1 MAGSRIPTEA
11 PRPHAAAGPH
21 PDPGA
26 GTASYRPALAL
37 LASLFFMW
45 GFITVINNT
54 LLPHLRSVFDLNYLQ
69 TTVIES
75 VWFIAYFVASIP
87 SAKLIA
93 RIGYKTSLV
102 VGLAIMAVGA
112 LIMVPAA
119 QIPSYG
125 VTLVALFI
133 IASGI
138 TLLQVA
144 ANPYVA
150 VIGPPESSESRL
162 TLVQAFNSM
171 GTFFAPYFGGYLILS
186 RTVGGTSLEGTQLTA
201 AQKLADAQAT
211 QLPYVIVAVVLAL
224 IALVIWRAKLPTLG
238 SATRK
243 ANAEQRRTLSLWS
256 HRNLVF
262 GIPAIFIY
270 LIAEIGVA
278 NLFINFVVLPDIAG
292 ITPAQG
298 ANYLILLW
306 GGMMVG
312 RFAGSFLLRRF
323 APGRVLACF
332 AVFAMAVMIGAA
344 TLHGLF
350 AMWCLILVGLGHSIM
365 FPAIFA
371 LGIKGLG
378 PLTEEASGLLIMA
391 IAGGALVF
399 VQGWLADNFGLQ
411 NSFWLTVACE
421 VYVLWYALKGSRPTN
436 MLPEE
441 RATTF
446 D

>member
-1 MAGSRIPTEA
+1 MAGVPIADKSG
-11 PRPHAAAGPH
+11 GPQA
-21 PDPGA
+21 GA
-26 GTASYRPALAL
+26 GSGGYRPALML

-54 LLPHLRSVFDLNYLQ
+54 LLPHLRSVFDLNYTQ
-69 TTVIES
+69 TTLIES

-87 SAKLIA
+87 SAKLIQK
-93 RIGYKTSLV
+93 IGYKKSLV
-102 VGLAIMAVGA
+102 TGLVIMAAGS
-112 LIMVPAA
+112 LGMVPAA
-119 QIPSYG
+119 HIPSFG
-125 VTLVALFI
+125 VTLVALFV

-150 VIGPPESSESRL
+150 VIGPAESSESRL

-186 RTVGGTSLEGTQLTA
+186 RTVGGTSLEGTQITA

-211 QLPYVIVAVVLAL
+211 ELPYILVAITLLVIAVV
-224 IALVIWRAKLPTLG
+224 IARAKLPALG
-238 SATRK
+238 ASAQKATAQERK
-243 ANAEQRRTLSLWS
+243 SLSLWS
-256 HRNLVF
+256 HRNLVY

-278 NLFINFVVLPDIAG
+278 NLFINFVILPDIAG
-292 ITPAQG
+292 ITPAQA
-298 ANYLILLW
+298 ANYLVMLW

-312 RFAGSFLLRRF
+312 RFAGSYLM
-323 APGRVLACF
+323 GRYPANKVLACF
-332 AVFAMAVMIGAA
+332 ALFALVVMIGAA
-344 TLHGLF
+344 SLQGPV

-391 IAGGALVF
+391 IAGGALVV
-399 VQGWLADNFGLQ
+399 VQGWLADRYGLQ
-411 NSFWLTVACE
+411 ESFWLTVACE
-421 VYVLWYALKGSRPTN
+421 VYVLWYALRGSRPT
-436 MLPEE
+436 
-441 RATTF
+441 A
-446 D
+446 